1 MALAAGGN
9 NPMHLITPTAEPD
22 RERLQHLIIGSRAG
36 VQSTI
41 HTLHVLRYAEQATWS
56 RLFVVPESGLVI
68 TPTQGEV
75 FSYLLRW
82 RQLT

>member
-1 MALAAGGN
+1 
-9 NPMHLITPTAEPD
+9 
-22 RERLQHLIIGSRAG
+22 
-36 VQSTI
+36 
-41 HTLHVLRYAEQATWS
+41 VLRYAEQATWS
-56 RLFVVPESGLVI
+56 RLFVVPASGLVI